1 MKPME
6 YEQVKTRVEAEDRA
20 LRWLVPW
27 LGLYLPSSI
36 VIFNKPVHTV
46 RYRMWRSNFI

>member
-20 LRWLVPW
+20 LKWLVPL
-27 LGLYLPSSI
+27 LGLAMLLG
-36 VIFNKPVHTV
+36 TV
-46 RYRMWRSNFI
+46 AAGFLFR